1 MNWVPRLSTSLR
13 IVAALLAMHSAPA
26 PAQLT
31 GHGGPVRAIA
41 ISSDGISVLSGSFDT
56 AAIRWSLK
64 TESAEQVLRFH
75 SDAVNAVAFLKD
87 GRMVTAGADAKVAI
101 WTPGRQQPDQ
111 VFEGHG
117 GPIASLAV
125 SPDAARLASASW
137 DHTVRIWSLG
147 DGAQLVLEGHAQ
159 NVNGVA
165 FTPDERSLVSVGY
178 DRELRIWPLVG
189 GTPNV
194 ITLGSPLNAV
204 AVAPDG
210 EILTGGADGKL
221 RFLMSEGQE
230 SGEVQAGQTP
240 IVALAISP
248 DGTSVAAAGIGG
260 VVAVIDRKARS
271 IARTLVDPGSPV
283 WSVAFLP
290 DNETLLT
297 GGVDGKIRRWNALT
311 GAPIGSSL
319 QATPRDPLAAF
330 AGDHGAEVFRAC
342 VACHTLSEKDA
353 QRAGPTLA
361 GLYGRRIASLP
372 GYRFSDALKAMDIV
386 WTPETVSKLFELGPN
401 AYTPGTKMPE
411 QRIGSA
417 EDRKALTDFLA
428 RATAK

>member
-1 MNWVPRLSTSLR
+1 MNWVPSLR
-13 IVAALLAMHSAPA
+13 IVAALLAIHSAPA
-26 PAQLT
+26 QGQLT

-41 ISSDGISVLSGSFDT
+41 ISSDGNSVLSGSFDT

-75 SDAVNAVAFLKD
+75 ADAVNAVAFLKD
-87 GRMVTAGADAKVAI
+87 GRMATAGADARIGI
-101 WTPGRQQPDQ
+101 WTPGRQQPEK

-117 GPIASLAV
+117 APIVSLAV
-125 SPDAARLASASW
+125 SPDGARLASASW
-137 DHTVRIWSLG
+137 DHTVRVWSLA
-147 DGAQLVLEGHAQ
+147 DGAQQVFEGHAQ

-165 FTPDERSLVSVGY
+165 FTPDGRSLVSVGY
-178 DRELRIWPLVG
+178 DRALRIWPLGG

-194 ITLGSPLNAV
+194 INLASPLNAV

-210 EILTGGADGKL
+210 EIVTGGADGKL

-230 SGEVQAGQTP
+230 SGEVQAGPTP

-260 VVAVIDRKARS
+260 VVAIGDRKARG
-271 IARTLVDPGSPV
+271 IVRTLGDSGSPV

-290 DNETLLT
+290 DNATLLT
-297 GGVDGKIRRWNALT
+297 GGADGKIRRWNART
-311 GAPIGSSL
+311 GDALGSSL
-319 QATPRDPLAAF
+319 QATPRDPLAAY
-330 AGDHGAEVFRAC
+330 AGDRGAEVFRAC

-372 GYRFSDALKAMDIV
+372 GYHFSDALKGMNIV

-428 RATAK
+428 RATSK